1 MTQAYHPKFPQT
13 ATGSLYPI
21 NYVVSVMDNL
31 DEAQQALQAFKDA
44 GYEADTVRLMTSQE
58 ALDKLRE
65 LDEQKNFFQ
74 RFVSS
79 FQDATDDTG
88 IDVFRYEAK
97 QGNHLLFVRAC
108 GASLR
113 ACSPAEIRQI
123 RDILDRYHART
134 TKFFSPWWVEDVFP
148 TKSPQPEERH

>member
-1 MTQAYHPKFPQT
+1 V
-13 ATGSLYPI
+13 TGSLYPI
-21 NYVVSVMDNL
+21 NYVVSVIDDL
-31 DEAQQALQAFKDA
+31 DEGKKALQAFKEA

-58 ALDKLRE
+58 ALEKLQE
-65 LDEQKNFFQ
+65 LDQQKNFFQ
-74 RFVSS
+74 RFLSS

-88 IDVFRYEAK
+88 IDVFTYEAK

-113 ACSPAEIRQI
+113 ACAPEEIRQI
-123 RDILDRYHART
+123 RDILGRYHART

-148 TKSPQPEERH
+148 GRPDEAERP

>member
-21 NYVVSVMDNL
+21 NYVVSVIDNV
-31 DEAQQALQAFKDA
+31 DEARQALQAFTDA
-44 GYEADTVRLMTSQE
+44 GYDSNTVRLMTSQE
-58 ALDKLRE
+58 ALDKLQE
-65 LDEQKNFFQ
+65 LDHQKNFFQ

-88 IDVFRYEAK
+88 IDVFTFEAK
-97 QGNHLLFVRAC
+97 QGNNLLFVRAC

-113 ACSPAEIRQI
+113 ACSPAEIKQI
-123 RDILDRYHART
+123 RDILGRYHART
-134 TKFFSPWWVEDVFP
+134 IKFFSPWWVEDVP
-148 TKSPQPEERH
+148 PARPDEPERH

>member
-21 NYVVSVMDNL
+21 NYVVSVIDDL
-31 DEAQQALQAFKDA
+31 DEAKLAFQAFKDA
-44 GYEADTVRLMTSQE
+44 GYEADTVRLMKSQE
-58 ALDKLRE
+58 AIDKLQE
-65 LDEQKNFFQ
+65 LDQQKNFFQ
-74 RFVSS
+74 RFLSS

-88 IDVFRYEAK
+88 IDILTFEVK

-113 ACSPAEIRQI
+113 ACAPAEIRQI
-123 RDILDRYHART
+123 REILGRYHART
-134 TKFFSPWWVEDVFP
+134 IKFFSPWWVEDVP
-148 TKSPQPEERH
+148 PMKPHEVEGH

>member
-13 ATGSLYPI
+13 ASGSLYPI
-21 NYVVSVMDNL
+21 NYVVSVIDNL
-31 DEAQQALQAFKDA
+31 DEARQALQAFTDA
-44 GYEADTVRLMTSQE
+44 GYDANTVRLMTSEE
-58 ALDKLRE
+58 ALEKLRE
-65 LDEQKNFFQ
+65 LNRQKNFFQ

-88 IDVFRYEAK
+88 TDVFIYEAK

-113 ACSPAEIRQI
+113 ACAPAEIQQI
-123 RDILDRYHART
+123 RDILGRYHART
-134 TKFFSPWWVEDVFP
+134 IKFFSPWWVEDILPVKQSEQE
-148 TKSPQPEERH
+148 TH

>member
-21 NYVVSVMDNL
+21 NYVVTVIDDL
-31 DEAQQALQAFKDA
+31 DEARQALQAFKDA
-44 GYEADTVRLMTSQE
+44 GYDANTVRLMDSQE

-65 LDEQKNFFQ
+65 LERQKNFFQ
-74 RFVSS
+74 RFASS

-88 IDVFRYEAK
+88 IDVFAFEVK

-113 ACSPAEIRQI
+113 ACAPEEIRQI
-123 RDILDRYHART
+123 CDILGRYHARAI
-134 TKFFSPWWVEDVFP
+134 KFFSPWWVEDVPP
-148 TKSPQPEERH
+148 TKLRETTGH